1 MVRSA
6 SGAIVDERVEVADE
20 VVSSGVGCSGD
31 RDRVAVGVAM
41 GNAGDLERTGVLG
54 RACSAGTDAAMG
66 VGCNGDRDRVAAGI
80 GCMGD
85 FGRDKMTEE
94 GAGCS
99 GDLGRAVVE
108 VPVVDGCPGDFERLG
123 VKLGVFAAFANA
135 AGANAT
141 GDKARVFTSLM
152 LTLPA
157 ALSKEVVLLTDE
169 ATAMVANGNLGI
181 TTATVLGDEPSEL
194 GSCKQVA

>member
-1 MVRSA
+1 MRSA
-6 SGAIVDERVEVADE
+6 SGVIVDERVEVADE
-20 VVSSGVGCSGD
+20 VASSGVGCSGD
-31 RDRVAVGVAM
+31 RESVAVGVAM
-41 GNAGDLERTGVLG
+41 GNSGDLERTGALG
-54 RACSAGTDAAMG
+54 RACCAGTDAAMG
-66 VGCNGDRDRVAAGI
+66 MGCNGDRDRVAAGI

-99 GDLGRAVVE
+99 GDLGRAVVIWE

-123 VKLGVFAAFANA
+123 VALGVFA